1 MMIGCFPNPYPDELL
16 YSICARFHQRV
27 QYPNKKGTIRELFG
41 DEAAIAVVD
50 LPSNVGSLV
59 SALPPG
65 SPHTVERLINRHTL
79 FPFFAPF
86 LHPEQAQQLLAD
98 MEGARGPAIKMRSG
112 VMASTVQPPEWLRFC
127 PLCVRQDKQEFGE
140 PYWHRLH
147 QLPGVE
153 VCPEHNVRLLDSQV
167 RIQNPQTRHEF
178 VAAEQGIQLPKS
190 RSFSLLNPHHEILL
204 KIAQDAAWLL
214 KQTTSP
220 PGLEVLSKRYRE
232 LLAERGLATYS
243 GRVRVSDLL
252 REFCQF
258 YPNDFLQS
266 LQCEIDTESQHS
278 WLFRLV
284 RSPKGSQHPLHH
296 LLLIQFLNHVAAS
309 FFQVPHQFKP
319 FGKGPWL
326 CLNQAAPHF
335 HQPVIQTCEITYTQD
350 HGKPV
355 GTFYCSCGF
364 MYCRTGPDETQEDP
378 FRITKVRAFGSIWE
392 EKLKNLWAD
401 STVSL
406 RAMARQLGVD
416 PTTVKLHAAA
426 LELPFPR
433 QSKRQTNKSHRVLV
447 SSLKTQK
454 TVSKVSL
461 EDYRAEWLAARRD
474 NPASGRTILKNQ
486 FQRVYAWLRRND
498 REWLEAN
505 MPAKKQAASPFLRVN
520 WEHRDIELAEA
531 VKSVATNLYK
541 QAGKPCQV
549 TVAAIARELGQLALI
564 QKHAD
569 KLPWTSKA
577 LSELAET
584 REAFALRRIQW
595 VLECYVQEGVCP
607 LRWRFTRRAGLRP
620 EIELLPS
627 VENAISRALVSL
639 EHISS
644 QYDRDCPPQRMAL

>member
-1 MMIGCFPNPYPDELL
+1 MIGCFPDPYPDELL

-27 QYPNKKGTIRELFG
+27 QYPNKKGTMRELFG
-41 DEAAIAVVD
+41 DEAVIAVVD
-50 LPSNVGSLV
+50 LPSNLGSLV
-59 SALPPG
+59 LALPLG

-127 PLCVRQDKQEFGE
+127 PLCVQQDKQKFGE
-140 PYWHRLH
+140 SYWHRLH
-147 QLPGVE
+147 QLPGIE
-153 VCPEHNVRLLDSQV
+153 VCTEHNVCLLDSQV

-190 RSFSLLNPHHEILL
+190 RSFSLLNSYHEILL

-214 KQTTSP
+214 KQTTFPS
-220 PGLEVLSKRYRE
+220 GLEVLSKRYRE

-243 GRVRVSDLL
+243 GRVRVSELL
-252 REFCQF
+252 REFSQF
-258 YPNDFLQS
+258 YPNDLLQS
-266 LQCEIDTESQHS
+266 LQCEIDTESQHN

-296 LLLIQFLNHVAAS
+296 LLLMQFLGHTAEL
-309 FFQVPHQFKP
+309 FFQLPHQFKP

-326 CLNQAAPHF
+326 CLNQAAPHS
-335 HQPVIQTCEITYTQD
+335 HQPVIQTCKITYSQE
-350 HGKPV
+350 HGKPI
-355 GTFYCSCGF
+355 GTFHCSCGF
-364 MYCRTGPDETQEDP
+364 IYCRTGPDETQEDQ

-401 STVSL
+401 STISL
-406 RAMARQLGVD
+406 RGMARQLGVD
-416 PTTVKLHAAA
+416 PTTVKLHAAS

-433 QSKRQTNKSHRVLV
+433 QSKRQTNKSKRVLV
-447 SSLKTQK
+447 SSSKIQK
-454 TVSKVSL
+454 TVSEVSL
-461 EDYRAEWLAARRD
+461 ESYRAEWLAARRD
-474 NPASGRTILKNQ
+474 NPALGRTTLKNQ
-486 FQRVYAWLRRND
+486 FQRVYTWLRRND

-505 MPAKKQAASPFLRVN
+505 MPAKKQAASPSLRVN
-520 WEHRDIELAEA
+520 WANRDIEQAEA
-531 VKSVATNLYK
+531 VKSVVANLYK
-541 QAGKPCQV
+541 QAGNPCQV
-549 TVAAIARELGQLALI
+549 TVTAIARELGQLALI

-569 KLPWTSKA
+569 KLPCTSRA

-607 LRWRFTRRAGLRP
+607 LRWQFIRRAGLRP

-627 VENAISRALVSL
+627 VENAISRALIDL
-639 EHISS
+639 EKNPS
-644 QYDRDCPPQRMAL
+644 QHDRDCPPQRMAL